1 MQRCCLRRGIPIPH
15 SCAPTTHTG
24 EGAPCG
30 RDRPLLP
37 SIPGG
42 TQDRRLPHRE
52 QGSFPTLL
60 AFTPC
65 TPPGE
70 ALTKQTLNI
79 LKEQMNTGQPNHPY
93 QRTHHSSILPLSA
106 LLWFCIIICL
116 PISLSFCSLLRLCL
130 LPSYFFSRSCPVPLC
145 HLFLLLV
152 LFPLKLS
159 DCPNCPCIS
168 ASSFLHLGSLST
180 HQVTALPA
188 FSLPLLC

>member
-15 SCAPTTHTG
+15 SCATTTHTG

-93 QRTHHSSILPLSA
+93 PKNSPVQYSSSVCTTVVLYHYLSPYFSLFLFPSTAVPAA
-106 LLWFCIIICL
+106 LVFLL
-116 PISLSFCSLLRLCL
+116 SLL
-130 LPSYFFSRSCPVPLC
+130 SCPTLPFVSPLGA
-145 HLFLLLV
+145 
-152 LFPLKLS
+152 FP
-159 DCPNCPCIS
+159 PQT
-168 ASSFLHLGSLST
+168 F
-180 HQVTALPA
+180 
-188 FSLPLLC
+188 